1 MWPRGTYQMLVVEEV
16 HHAGRPVAHGDE
28 VRGRPVQAQQAQR
41 SALLHAVHGVPDRR
55 AGVRPAW
62 PRAHG
67 RRPRPQGTEPTDD
80 ARGPR
85 GQSPRT
91 TPAAPGDRA
100 HGRRPTGPQGT
111 EPTDDAPQAPGDR
124 AHRQH
129 PTAPGDR
136 AHGHHPVAPGD
147 RAQGHHPAAPGDRA
161 HGQHP
166 TGPRGQSPWMTPR
179 SPQGTEVHQRWGWRD
194 TGEKVSSGS
203 PRNQAWAATAR
214 GDREEAG

>member
-1 MWPRGTYQMLVVEEV
+1 MAVAPQRLPRRGVWVWPRGTYQMLVVEEV

-67 RRPRPQGTEPTDD
+67 RRPR
-80 ARGPR
+80 
-85 GQSPRT
+85 
-91 TPAAPGDRA
+91 
-100 HGRRPTGPQGT
+100 PQGT

>member
-80 ARGPR
+80 APQAPR

-91 TPAAPGDRA
+91 TPHRPQGTEPTDNIPQPQGIEPMDTTPWPQGTEPKDTTLRPQGTEPTDNTPRAPGDRA
-100 HGRRPTGPQGT
+100 HG
-111 EPTDDAPQAPGDR
+111 
-124 AHRQH
+124 
-129 PTAPGDR
+129 
-136 AHGHHPVAPGD
+136 
-147 RAQGHHPAAPGDRA
+147 
-161 HGQHP
+161 
-166 TGPRGQSPWMTPR
+166 
-179 SPQGTEVHQRWGWRD
+179 
-194 TGEKVSSGS
+194 
-203 PRNQAWAATAR
+203 
-214 GDREEAG
+214 